1 MLELS
6 SWVMDKI
13 WPIGWWRLY
22 SPGSTRLD
30 DKKSKAWARLR
41 LGSGSLSL
49 ARAKKIGLIRPL
61 VQITQLDY
69 SGVANN
75 HFGLRDSFEFSRWLL
90 NNWYSVRL
98 GLANC
103 TAVHL
108 YIEAISNQ
116 PNKKFVGNFALV
128 IGKVIVR
135 FILPTFHL
143 SFDFWGVWRFCRI
156 KSPMFKS
163 CFCQTLS
170 LSVLG
175 IVKQIVA
182 RNELG
187 NFSLSLWNISHFH
200 TQDN

>member
-49 ARAKKIGLIRPL
+49 ARAKKIGLIPPL
-61 VQITQLDY
+61 IQTTQLDY
-69 SGVANN
+69 SCVANN

-116 PNKKFVGNFALV
+116 SKRKFVGNFALV
-128 IGKVIVR
+128 IGKVIDR
-135 FILPTFHL
+135 FMLPACHL
-143 SFDFWGVWRFCRI
+143 SFDFWNIWRF
-156 KSPMFKS
+156 KSPMLKS
-163 CFCQTLS
+163 CFCQTFS
-170 LSVLG
+170 LSDLG
-175 IVKQIVA
+175 IVKEIVS
-182 RNELG
+182 RYN
-187 NFSLSLWNISHFH
+187 LSKGTWKLCILV
-200 TQDN
+200 